1 MNKIRSRI
9 KYYSFIIF
17 PILTFLACILVNIYT
32 KIFEL
37 DNIKVSSLISVSATF
52 IGALLTVLTIY
63 LAVPK
68 SSKKVKQLKESYHE
82 HIYLTNILAGIIIYL
97 FSIIIWL
104 FFDISSIS
112 SMLFI
117 SGLINIIISIYYTF
131 SLIKLM

>member
-17 PILTFLACILVNIYT
+17 PILTFLACILINIYT

-68 SSKKVKQLKESYHE
+68 STKKVKQLKESYHE

>member
-9 KYYSFIIF
+9 KYYSFIFF
-17 PILTFLACILVNIYT
+17 PILTFLACILINIYT

-68 SSKKVKQLKESYHE
+68 STKKVKQLKESYHE

-117 SGLINIIISIYYTF
+117 SGLISVC
-131 SLIKLM
+131 